1 MILLLCHDFS
11 VVIQCIPICPDNL
24 KANLFPIYLSIVR
37 SIYLSIYQSIY
48 RSIYLPTYLPTSL
61 SVYIPT
67 YPKIYQ
73 SDMGDFIPPLGDK
86 TPIFPS
92 PRPAVGHRFAPRRNP
107 PWSFH
112 RHPRLTMI
120 GFFYKESMGNHDY
133 P

>member
-11 VVIQCIPICPDNL
+11 VVIQCIPICPHNL
-24 KANLFPIYLSIVR
+24 KANLFPIYLSIYLSTVSIYCIYLLYLSIYLSIVR

-86 TPIFPS
+86 HQSSQAAFAAASHLGEILH
-92 PRPAVGHRFAPRRNP
+92 GHSIATRA
-107 PWSFH
+107 
-112 RHPRLTMI
+112 
-120 GFFYKESMGNHDY
+120 
-133 P
+133 